1 MDFRPLERPAGAFQ
15 QPLTPEQIE
24 AVAARAFGPG
34 TEVVSAAE
42 LGWGGYNTTY
52 RVELADGPV
61 ILRVAPEPARQTRI
75 EWQFMRNEYL
85 AAPYFAPIAHLL
97 PRTIAADFTHEL
109 VPRDYVVQAVL
120 RGKAGP
126 DVLPAYPPAER
137 GPFYRELGRLTRL
150 VHGVCGP
157 GFGAVAGP
165 HFATWSEAL
174 VAYFADN
181 ALDLEDRGLVGA
193 DVREAGELAYRDAA
207 LLDEVTEPRLLHGDL
222 WTVNVMLEPDLTVT
236 GVYDHDRSWWGD
248 PAADWPIRMALA
260 KPGAERDEFWAAYGP
275 LDDSPNA
282 RRRMLYYR
290 ARHLG
295 AVRLERHRLD
305 HEEKLADSYDELA
318 AVLDELRS
326 GRVGAA

>member
-1 MDFRPLERPAGAFQ
+1 MDFRPLDRPAGAFQ

-24 AVAARAFGPG
+24 AVTTRVCGPDVEVAAA
-34 TEVVSAAE
+34 TE

-61 ILRVAPEPARQTRI
+61 ILRVAPEPARQTRV

-97 PRTIAADFTHEL
+97 PRTIAADFTQEL
-109 VPRDYVVQAVL
+109 IPRDYVVQAVL
-120 RGKAGP
+120 RGRPAA

-137 GPFYRELGRLTRL
+137 APFYRELGRLTRL
-150 VHGVCGP
+150 VHGVAGP
-157 GFGAVAGP
+157 GFGTVAGP

-174 VAYFADN
+174 VACFADN
-181 ALDLEDRGLVGA
+181 ALDLEDLSLDAA
-193 DVREAGELAYRDAA
+193 DVREAGELATRDAA
-207 LLDEVTEPRLLHGDL
+207 LLDEITEPRLLHGDL
-222 WTVNVMLEPDLTVT
+222 WTVNVMIEPDLTVT

-260 KPGAERDEFWAAYGP
+260 KPGAERDAFWDAYGV
-275 LDDSPNA
+275 LDASPNA

-295 AVRLERHRLD
+295 ALRLERHRLG
-305 HEEKLADSYDELA
+305 HSERLADSYAELA
-318 AVLDELRS
+318 TVLGELRS
-326 GRVGAA
+326 GRVGAP